1 MRLWQLRED
10 VGNDLKREIGSCIA
24 LSHGNDLDELNIDQI
39 TDHLA
44 KQEKISDSETVKQLL
59 TDMGHTVDDEGNIN
73 LGASGM
79 DDPMGMPMDMD
90 APPGGEGGPEQPF
103 DDALG
108 GGGPDMGPLG
118 MGSDPMMGGGSA
130 PVDVDFENDN
140 QVDRSFNADGGKIMK
155 DLVSSQ
161 VHKTF

>member
-59 TDMGHTVDDEGNIN
+59 ADMGHAVDDEGNVN
-73 LGASGM
+73 LGSDDM
-79 DDPMGMPMDMD
+79 DPMGGMPPTDMD
-90 APPGGEGGPEQPF
+90 GPPAGGPEEPF

-108 GGGPDMGPLG
+108 GGGPDMGPPG
-118 MGSDPMMGGGSA
+118 MGSDPMMGGGPES
-130 PVDVDFENDN
+130 VDVDFENDN